1 MQSKL
6 HSFLESVLNI
16 VIGYVVAI
24 LSQLII
30 FPWFG
35 INLPIQENL
44 LMGLCFTVI
53 SLIRSYYIRRWFNW
67 LHHKQAAKNEN

>member
-6 HSFLESVLNI
+6 HSFLESALNI

-30 FPWFG
+30 FPMFG
-35 INLPIQENL
+35 IFIPFHENL
-44 LMGLCFTVI
+44 LMGLFFTVI
-53 SLIRSYYIRRWFNW
+53 SLIRSYLIRRWFNQ
-67 LHHKQAAKNEN
+67 LHTARELKGVR